1 MAGELEHIRPT
12 HPSQPYPAARTRNII
27 WCDAA
32 GNAHSIK
39 AVYWSPSNNAN
50 DLKLIWL
57 RDHTQKTL
65 INDDTTGQYLMIK
78 YTPAADIQVSSI
90 GILTDPN
97 GSGNG
102 ANFIILNDGGLL
114 IYTSYNQS
122 HEATNN
128 TEIYSYTGIKR
139 TRTINTPV
147 TLYKGKTYWIH
158 YHFSNCRNHRGAY
171 FQNTN
176 GSYKNM
182 GTVDLVTFAGY
193 PAYPEYANNPLT
205 GRNIQAQV
213 STNDNYLYVVEYI
226 LSNKVTQND
235 KIVVSSDNNNT
246 YLRTDLAL
254 NLTYDR
260 RLKGSTDNFFG
271 ITHEHLATITIG
283 NLFIINGRHYDGDYI
298 ICKCTSHDTSKS
310 VTDCYELISD
320 YYVNNTQYSKV
331 ANYPLFNRINN
342 QSFIQYLDNGAA
354 ANYWNAN
361 PETSKMFYLEINGT
375 EKSNSSERL

>member
-12 HPSQPYPAARTRNII
+12 HPSQTNLAARTRNII

-39 AVYWSPSNNAN
+39 AVYWSPSNNVG

-57 RDHTQKTL
+57 RDHAQRTL
-65 INDDTTGQYLMIK
+65 INDDTTDQYLMIK
-78 YTPAADIQVSSI
+78 YKPAADIQVSSI

-97 GSGNG
+97 GGGNG

-122 HEATNN
+122 QEATDN

-182 GTVDLVTFAGY
+182 GTVNLDNFAGR

-205 GRNIQAQV
+205 GNIQAQV
-213 STNDNYLYVVEYI
+213 SLDNNYFYIVEYI
-226 LSNKVTQND
+226 LSN
-235 KIVVSSDNNNT
+235 
-246 YLRTDLAL
+246 
-254 NLTYDR
+254 
-260 RLKGSTDNFFG
+260 
-271 ITHEHLATITIG
+271 
-283 NLFIINGRHYDGDYI
+283 IIFMAYNI
-298 ICKCTSHDTSKS
+298 
-310 VTDCYELISD
+310 
-320 YYVNNTQYSKV
+320 
-331 ANYPLFNRINN
+331 
-342 QSFIQYLDNGAA
+342 
-354 ANYWNAN
+354 
-361 PETSKMFYLEINGT
+361 
-375 EKSNSSERL
+375 